1 MRVVGPQGAHV
12 HPHDIMGGVVA
23 STEVGE
29 KTGGGG
35 QQLPLNR
42 AVVYDRIIPGFLLT
56 FSWFVFIKHTLSV
69 SCVTNMFFFIGRWLL
84 ILLMYCYD
92 SWYFYNTFV
101 TVPVVFFFLICL
113 IAFIIEAV
121 TSVTIVISVIGILL
135 RDATPILRSYN
146 ICPYF
151 LLVIT

>member
-1 MRVVGPQGAHV
+1 M
-12 HPHDIMGGVVA
+12 
-23 STEVGE
+23 
-29 KTGGGG
+29 
-35 QQLPLNR
+35 
-42 AVVYDRIIPGFLLT
+42 
-56 FSWFVFIKHTLSV
+56 
-69 SCVTNMFFFIGRWLL
+69 
-84 ILLMYCYD
+84 
-92 SWYFYNTFV
+92 
-101 TVPVVFFFLICL
+101 VFFFLICL